1 MLEPG
6 AMTVQDDDLV
16 RIDPNGQVHPMGA
29 SAAVRFQA
37 RAGLFQ
43 VLPSPSHLLVLRQRV
58 EGESESR
65 SCRLSGEIAVPGI
78 LSDVLGLCTTAGWEG
93 ELVVFDEAGTRSIFV
108 SEGTAVGATTTMASE
123 RLGQVLYRYGVLD
136 EKQVEACLASA
147 VASSRFGEAA
157 VKLGL
162 VKREKLFEMIG
173 RQIEEIVRGALLVTH
188 GYFYFL
194 DGFDASVL
202 PARHALSL
210 SGLVRD
216 GVRWMHEARY
226 FQSRIPS
233 SRHVPVATGAAASAG
248 GGGADRVH
256 GAIDGVR
263 SVAEIGRVLGMGE
276 LDVTRALFELAHQG
290 RVLIEPPRLAPEEAA
305 VACNSAISLIFR
317 ELDALDRGDEVRAQL
332 AEFARKTPYPMLFA
346 KAGPRD
352 DGSYDVERI
361 AKNAAGHLAP
371 DALAGALREYAGYA
385 MFLARPHLQRAHARQ
400 DSTRLSRRVA
410 ALLEPIEPAARG
422 SR

>member
-1 MLEPG
+1 MAVE
-6 AMTVQDDDLV
+6 DDDLV
-16 RIDPNGQVHPMGA
+16 RIEPNGQVHPMGA

-37 RAGLFQ
+37 RPGLFH
-43 VLPSPSHLLVLRQRV
+43 VLPSPSHLLVLRQQSGG
-58 EGESESR
+58 EGTDGR
-65 SCRLSGEIAVPGI
+65 ACRLSGEMTVPGM
-78 LSDVLGLCTTAGWEG
+78 LSDVLGLCATTGWEG

-108 SEGTAVGATTTMASE
+108 SEGTAIGATTTVASE

-136 EKQVEACLASA
+136 EKQVEACLAAA

-162 VKREKLFEMIG
+162 VKREKLFEMIE
-173 RQIEEIVRGALLVTH
+173 RQIEEIVRGALLVSH

-194 DGFDASVL
+194 DGFDPSVL

-233 SRHVPVATGAAASAG
+233 SRHIAVATGAAAKAASEA
-248 GGGADRVH
+248 AERVY
-256 GAIDGVR
+256 GTIDGAR
-263 SVAEIGRVLGMGE
+263 SVAEIGRALGMSE
-276 LDVTRALFELAHQG
+276 LVVTRALFELVHQG
-290 RVLIEPPRLAPEEAA
+290 RVLVEPPRLAPEEA
-305 VACNSAISLIFR
+305 VLACNAAISLIFR
-317 ELDALDRGDEVRAQL
+317 ELDALDRGDEVRTQL
-332 AEFARKTPYPMLFA
+332 AEFARKTPYPALFE

-352 DGSYDVERI
+352 DGSYAPDQV
-361 AKNAAGHLAP
+361 AKNAADRFAA
-371 DALAGALREYAGYA
+371 DALARALREYAGYA

-400 DSTRLSRRVA
+400 SNPRLSKRVE
-410 ALLEPIEPAARG
+410 ALLEPIDPARG
-422 SR
+422 RR

>member
-1 MLEPG
+1 
-6 AMTVQDDDLV
+6 MTVEDDDLV
-16 RIDPNGQVHPMGA
+16 RIEPSGQVHPMGA

-37 RAGLFQ
+37 RAGLFH
-43 VLPSPSHLLVLRQRV
+43 VLPSPSHLLVLRQRG
-58 EGESESR
+58 EGESENR
-65 SCRLSGEIAVPGI
+65 PCRLSGEITVPGM
-78 LSDVLGLCTTAGWEG
+78 LSDVLGLCATTGWEG
-93 ELVVFDEAGTRSIFV
+93 ELVVFDEAGTRSIFL
-108 SEGTAVGATTTMASE
+108 SEGTAIGATTTVATE

-157 VKLGL
+157 VKLGF
-162 VKREKLFEMIG
+162 VKREKLFDMIG
-173 RQIEEIVRGALLVTH
+173 RQIEEIVRGALLVSH

-202 PARHALSL
+202 PARHSLSL

-233 SRHVPVATGAAASAG
+233 SRHVAVATGAAGDVGSDGAG
-248 GGGADRVH
+248 RVY
-256 GAIDGVR
+256 GAIDGTR
-263 SVAEIGRVLGMGE
+263 SVAEIGRVLGMSE
-276 LDVTRALFELAHQG
+276 LDVARALFELVHQG
-290 RVLIEPPRLAPEEAA
+290 RVLVEPPRLAPEEA
-305 VACNSAISLIFR
+305 VLACNGAVSLIFR

-332 AEFARKTPYPMLFA
+332 AEFARKTPYPTLFE

-352 DGSYDVERI
+352 DGSYAPEQV
-361 AKNAAGHLAP
+361 AKNAAGKLAP
-371 DALAGALREYAGYA
+371 DALANALREYAGYA
-385 MFLARPHLQRAHARQ
+385 MFLARPHLQRANARQ
-400 DSTRLSRRVA
+400 EGTRLSRRVA
-410 ALLEPIEPAARG
+410 ALLEPIEPAPRG